1 VRLIPDEMKRSDVHK
16 AITIVLALTVLLLG
30 GGYAFGAFEGIGWH
44 GIVALVVGVTLSL
57 ALGVGLMALMY
68 ASSRSH
74 DEEAH
79 LAAENNFRDDSE
91 SAPVPKSGRTGR

>member
-1 VRLIPDEMKRSDVHK
+1 MNRSDIRK
-16 AITIVLALTVLLLG
+16 IIIIVLALTVLLLG

-44 GIVALVVGVTLSL
+44 GVGALVVGVTLSL

-68 ASSRSH
+68 ASNRSH

-79 LAAENNFRDDSE
+79 LAAKNTFRDDSE
-91 SAPVPKSGRTGR
+91 PGPVPKSDRTRK

>member
-1 VRLIPDEMKRSDVHK
+1 MKRSDVHK
-16 AITIVLALTVLLLG
+16 VIIIVLALTVLLLG

-44 GIVALVVGVTLSL
+44 GIGAMVVGVTFSL

-74 DEEAH
+74 DEDVH
-79 LAAENNFRDDSE
+79 LAAKNTFRDDSE
-91 SAPVPKSGRTGR
+91 SAPVSKPDKKSR